1 MKAIFNYITKPQNH
15 EKNTYLAL
23 AQSHAAS
30 AINSRTILH
39 LINMLRTDNISTQN
53 LSLKTNDMEQTY
65 TWTYNVIKSCN
76 NDFHFGCADTL
87 IQLFSRKYGESSEMV
102 YHLRQLRQHQWVSV
116 HGILI

>member
-1 MKAIFNYITKPQNH
+1 MKAVFNYIIKPQKH
-15 EKNTYLAL
+15 EKNTFSAL
-23 AQSHAAS
+23 AQSHAAP
-30 AINSRTILH
+30 AINTRAILN
-39 LINMLRTDNISTQN
+39 LLNILRTDALSTED
-53 LSLKTNDMEQTY
+53 LSLKSIDMEQTY

-116 HGILI
+116 HGILV